1 MPKGTI
7 RRLMDRGYGFIKTEQ
22 EKDIF
27 FHRNDLQGVNFDSL
41 SEGQEVEFELGQGRQ
56 GRPNAV
62 GVRLAATESSQDE
75 AATAALEDVGATPG
89 ESQAEEI
96 TQGDQD

>member
-56 GRPNAV
+56 GRPQAV
-62 GVRLAATESSQDE
+62 GVRLAATEDSQDE
-75 AATAALEDVGATPG
+75 VAVASSDDVGDTPG
-89 ESQAEEI
+89 EPPAEE
-96 TQGDQD
+96 TVQGDQD

>member
-7 RRLMDRGYGFIKTEQ
+7 RRLLNNYGFIKTEQ
-22 EKDIF
+22 GDDLF
-27 FHRNDLQGVNFDSL
+27 FHRSHLQGMNFDSL
-41 SEGQEVEFELGQGRQ
+41 REGQEVEFELGRDRND
-56 GRPNAV
+56 RPEAV
-62 GVRLAATESSQDE
+62 AVRLAATESSQDE

-89 ESQAEEI
+89 EPQAEET